1 MMKWSPMSSNGKG
14 REALLQLDDVGLVY
28 QGSHGPQRVLQHIS
42 LSLDEGQHLTVVGP
56 SGCGKSSLLRLMAGL
71 EAPTEGQIRFDG
83 QKMIG
88 PRPDLA
94 IVFQDYG
101 LFPWKT
107 VEENILLPGQIHH
120 HPLDEGQLDKLL
132 ESLDLTVVRKH
143 YPGELSGGQKQRT
156 ALGRAMAMQPKLLLM
171 DEPFSALDPAMR
183 HQCYDLFRK
192 YIGTSSMATIIVT
205 HSPEEAAALG
215 DKTIVFAKTGGV
227 IEDVRKNE

>member
-1 MMKWSPMSSNGKG
+1 MKWSPMSSNGKG

-28 QGSHGPQRVLQHIS
+28 QGSNGPQRVLQHIS

-71 EAPTEGQIRFDG
+71 QAPTEGQIRFAG
-83 QKMIG
+83 QKMTG

-107 VEENILLPGQIHH
+107 VEENIRLPGQLHH
-120 HPLDEGQLDKLL
+120 HSLNKDQLEKLL
-132 ESLDLTVVRKH
+132 QSLDLTAVRKH

-205 HSPEEAAALG
+205 HSLEEAAALG
-215 DKTIVFAKTGGV
+215 DKTVVFAKTGGV

>member
-1 MMKWSPMSSNGKG
+1 MKWSPMSSNGKG

-28 QGSHGPQRVLQHIS
+28 QGSQGPQRVLQHIS

-107 VEENILLPGQIHH
+107 VEENIRLPGQLHH
-120 HPLDEGQLDKLL
+120 HSLNKDQLEKLL
-132 ESLDLTVVRKH
+132 QSLDLTAVRKH

-205 HSPEEAAALG
+205 HSPEEATALG
-215 DKTIVFAKTGGV
+215 DKTVVFAKTGGV

>member
-1 MMKWSPMSSNGKG
+1 MKWSPMSSNGKG

-56 SGCGKSSLLRLMAGL
+56 SGCGKSSLLRLIAGL
-71 EAPTEGQIRFDG
+71 QAPTEGQIRFDG

-215 DKTIVFAKTGGV
+215 DKTVVFAKTGGV

>member
-1 MMKWSPMSSNGKG
+1 MSSNGKG

-56 SGCGKSSLLRLMAGL
+56 SGCGKSSLLRLIAGL
-71 EAPTEGQIRFDG
+71 QAPTEGQIRFAG
-83 QKMIG
+83 QKMTG

-107 VEENILLPGQIHH
+107 VEENIRLPGQLHH
-120 HPLDEGQLDKLL
+120 HSLNKDQLEKLL
-132 ESLDLTVVRKH
+132 QSLDLTAVRKH
-143 YPGELSGGQKQRT
+143 YPGDLSGGQKQRT

-215 DKTIVFAKTGGV
+215 DKTVVFAKTGGV

>member
-1 MMKWSPMSSNGKG
+1 MTKWSPMSSNCPGT
-14 REALLQLDDVGLVY
+14 EPLLQLDDVGLVY
-28 QGSHGPQRVLQHIS
+28 QGGSGPQRVLQHIS
-42 LSLDEGQHLTVVGP
+42 FSLGKSQHLTVVGP
-56 SGCGKSSLLRLMAGL
+56 SGCGKSSLLRVIAGL
-71 EAPTEGQIRFDG
+71 QAPTEGQVRFNG
-83 QKMIG
+83 QKMTG

-107 VEENILLPGQIHH
+107 VEENILLPGKIHGS
-120 HPLDEGQLDKLL
+120 PLDGDQLEALL
-132 ESLDLTVVRKH
+132 ESLDLAAVRKH

-192 YIGTSSMATIIVT
+192 YIGNSPLATVIVT
-205 HSPEEAAALG
+205 HSPEEAASLG
-215 DKTIVFAKTGGV
+215 DKTVIFAKTGGV

>member
-1 MMKWSPMSSNGKG
+1 MSSNGKG

-28 QGSHGPQRVLQHIS
+28 QGSNGPQRVLQHIS

-101 LFPWKT
+101 LFTWKT
-107 VEENILLPGQIHH
+107 VEENIRLPGQLHH
-120 HPLDEGQLDKLL
+120 HSLNKDQLEKLL
-132 ESLDLTVVRKH
+132 QSLDLTAVRKH

-215 DKTIVFAKTGGV
+215 DKTVVFAKTGGV

>member
-1 MMKWSPMSSNGKG
+1 MSSNGKG

-28 QGSHGPQRVLQHIS
+28 QGSNGPQRVLQHIS

-71 EAPTEGQIRFDG
+71 EAPTEGQLRFDG

-107 VEENILLPGQIHH
+107 VEENIRLPGQLHH
-120 HPLDEGQLDKLL
+120 HSLNKDQLEKLL
-132 ESLDLTVVRKH
+132 QSLDLTAVRKH

-215 DKTIVFAKTGGV
+215 DKTVVFAKTGGV

>member
-1 MMKWSPMSSNGKG
+1 MSSNGKV

-28 QGSHGPQRVLQHIS
+28 QGSNGPQRVLQHIS

-107 VEENILLPGQIHH
+107 VEENIRLPGQLHH
-120 HPLDEGQLDKLL
+120 HSLNKDQLEKLL
-132 ESLDLTVVRKH
+132 QSLDLTAVRKH

-156 ALGRAMAMQPKLLLM
+156 ALGRAMVMQPKLLLM

-215 DKTIVFAKTGGV
+215 DKTVVFAKTGGV

>member
-1 MMKWSPMSSNGKG
+1 MSSNGKG

-56 SGCGKSSLLRLMAGL
+56 SGCGKSSLLRLIAGL
-71 EAPTEGQIRFDG
+71 QAPTEGQIRFAG
-83 QKMIG
+83 QKMTG

-107 VEENILLPGQIHH
+107 VEENIRLPRQLHH
-120 HPLDEGQLDKLL
+120 HSLNKDQLEKLL
-132 ESLDLTVVRKH
+132 QSLDLTAVRKH
-143 YPGELSGGQKQRT
+143 DPGELSGGQKQRT

-215 DKTIVFAKTGGV
+215 DKTVVFAKTGGV

>member
-1 MMKWSPMSSNGKG
+1 MKWSPMSSNGKG

-56 SGCGKSSLLRLMAGL
+56 SGCGKSSLLRLIAGL
-71 EAPTEGQIRFDG
+71 QAPTEGQIRFAG
-83 QKMIG
+83 QKMTG

-107 VEENILLPGQIHH
+107 VEENIHLPGQLHH
-120 HPLDEGQLDKLL
+120 HSLNKDQLEKLL
-132 ESLDLTVVRKH
+132 QSLDLTAVRKH

-215 DKTIVFAKTGGV
+215 DKTVVFAKTGGV

>member
-1 MMKWSPMSSNGKG
+1 MKWSPMSSNGKG

-56 SGCGKSSLLRLMAGL
+56 SGCGKSSLLRLIAGL
-71 EAPTEGQIRFDG
+71 QAPTEGQIRFAG
-83 QKMIG
+83 QKMTG

-107 VEENILLPGQIHH
+107 VEENIRLPGQLHH
-120 HPLDEGQLDKLL
+120 HSLNKDQLEKLL
-132 ESLDLTVVRKH
+132 RSLDLTAVRKH

>member
-1 MMKWSPMSSNGKG
+1 MSSNGKG
-14 REALLQLDDVGLVY
+14 RETLLQLDDVGLVY

-56 SGCGKSSLLRLMAGL
+56 SGCGKSSLLRLIAGL
-71 EAPTEGQIRFDG
+71 QAPTEGQIRFAG
-83 QKMIG
+83 QKMTG

-107 VEENILLPGQIHH
+107 VEENIRLPGQLHH
-120 HPLDEGQLDKLL
+120 HSLNKDQLEKLL
-132 ESLDLTVVRKH
+132 QSLDLTAVRKH

-215 DKTIVFAKTGGV
+215 DKTVVFAKTGGV

>member
-1 MMKWSPMSSNGKG
+1 MSSNGKG

-56 SGCGKSSLLRLMAGL
+56 SGCGKSSLLRLIAGL
-71 EAPTEGQIRFDG
+71 QAPTEGQIRFAG
-83 QKMIG
+83 QKMTG

-107 VEENILLPGQIHH
+107 VEENIRLPGQLHH
-120 HPLDEGQLDKLL
+120 HSLNKDQLEKLL
-132 ESLDLTVVRKH
+132 QSLDLTAVRKH

-205 HSPEEAAALG
+205 HSPEEAADLG
-215 DKTIVFAKTGGV
+215 DKTVVFAKTGGV

>member
-1 MMKWSPMSSNGKG
+1 MSSNGKG

-28 QGSHGPQRVLQHIS
+28 QDSHGPQRVLQHIS

-56 SGCGKSSLLRLMAGL
+56 SGCGKSSLLRLIAGL
-71 EAPTEGQIRFDG
+71 QAPTEGQIRFAG
-83 QKMIG
+83 QKMTG

-107 VEENILLPGQIHH
+107 VEENIRLPGQLHH
-120 HPLDEGQLDKLL
+120 HSLNKDQLEKLL
-132 ESLDLTVVRKH
+132 QSLALTAVRKH

-215 DKTIVFAKTGGV
+215 DKTVVFAKTGGV

>member
-1 MMKWSPMSSNGKG
+1 MSSNGKG

-56 SGCGKSSLLRLMAGL
+56 SGCGKSSLLRLIAGL
-71 EAPTEGQIRFDG
+71 QAPTEGQIRFAG
-83 QKMIG
+83 QKMTG

-107 VEENILLPGQIHH
+107 VEENIRLPGQLHH
-120 HPLDEGQLDKLL
+120 HSLNKDQLEKLL
-132 ESLDLTVVRKH
+132 QSLDLTAVRKH

-192 YIGTSSMATIIVT
+192 YIGANPMATIIVT

-215 DKTIVFAKTGGV
+215 DKTVVFAKTGGV

>member
-1 MMKWSPMSSNGKG
+1 MKWSPMSSNGKG

-88 PRPDLA
+88 PRPDLS

>member
-1 MMKWSPMSSNGKG
+1 MKWSPMSSNGKG

-42 LSLDEGQHLTVVGP
+42 LSLDEGQHLTVVGA
-56 SGCGKSSLLRLMAGL
+56 SGCGKSSLLRLIAGL
-71 EAPTEGQIRFDG
+71 QAPTEGQIRFAG
-83 QKMIG
+83 QKMTS

-107 VEENILLPGQIHH
+107 VEENIRLPGQLHH
-120 HPLDEGQLDKLL
+120 HSLNKDQLEKLL
-132 ESLDLTVVRKH
+132 QSLDLTAVRKH

-215 DKTIVFAKTGGV
+215 DKTVVFAKTGGV

>member
-1 MMKWSPMSSNGKG
+1 MSSNGKV

-42 LSLDEGQHLTVVGP
+42 LSLDEGQHLTVVGA
-56 SGCGKSSLLRLMAGL
+56 SGCGKSSLLRLIAGL
-71 EAPTEGQIRFDG
+71 QAPTEGQIRFAG
-83 QKMIG
+83 QKMTS

-107 VEENILLPGQIHH
+107 VEENIRLPGQLHH
-120 HPLDEGQLDKLL
+120 HSLNKDQLEKLL
-132 ESLDLTVVRKH
+132 QSLDLTAVRKH

-156 ALGRAMAMQPKLLLM
+156 ALGRAMVMQPKLLLM

-215 DKTIVFAKTGGV
+215 DKTVVFAKTGGV

>member
-1 MMKWSPMSSNGKG
+1 MSSNGKG

-56 SGCGKSSLLRLMAGL
+56 SGCGKSSLLRLIAGL
-71 EAPTEGQIRFDG
+71 QAPTEGQIRFAG
-83 QKMIG
+83 QKMTG

-101 LFPWKT
+101 LFPWNT
-107 VEENILLPGQIHH
+107 VEENIRLPGQLHH
-120 HPLDEGQLDKLL
+120 HSLNKDQLEKLL
-132 ESLDLTVVRKH
+132 QSLDLTAVRKH

-156 ALGRAMAMQPKLLLM
+156 ALGRAMAIQPKLLLM

-215 DKTIVFAKTGGV
+215 DKTVVFAKTGGV

>member
-1 MMKWSPMSSNGKG
+1 MKWSPMSSNGKG

-56 SGCGKSSLLRLMAGL
+56 SGCGKSSLLRLIAGL
-71 EAPTEGQIRFDG
+71 QAPTEGQIRFAG
-83 QKMIG
+83 QKMTG

-107 VEENILLPGQIHH
+107 VEENIRLPGQLHH
-120 HPLDEGQLDKLL
+120 HSLNKDQLEKLL
-132 ESLDLTVVRKH
+132 QSLDLTAVRKH

-156 ALGRAMAMQPKLLLM
+156 ALGRAMVMQPKLLLM

-215 DKTIVFAKTGGV
+215 DKTVVFAKTGGV

>member
-1 MMKWSPMSSNGKG
+1 MKWSPMSSNGKG

-42 LSLDEGQHLTVVGP
+42 LSLDEGQHLTVVGA
-56 SGCGKSSLLRLMAGL
+56 SGCGKSSLLRLIAGL
-71 EAPTEGQIRFDG
+71 QAPTEGQIRFAG
-83 QKMIG
+83 QKMTG

-107 VEENILLPGQIHH
+107 VEENIRLPGQLHH
-120 HPLDEGQLDKLL
+120 HSLNKDQLEKLL
-132 ESLDLTVVRKH
+132 QSLDLTAVRKH

-156 ALGRAMAMQPKLLLM
+156 ALGRAMVMQPKLLLM

-215 DKTIVFAKTGGV
+215 DKTVVFAKTGGV

>member
-1 MMKWSPMSSNGKG
+1 MSSNGKV

-56 SGCGKSSLLRLMAGL
+56 SGCGKSSLLRLIAGL
-71 EAPTEGQIRFDG
+71 QAPTEGQIRFAG
-83 QKMIG
+83 QKMTG

-107 VEENILLPGQIHH
+107 VEENIRLPGQLHH
-120 HPLDEGQLDKLL
+120 HSLNKDQLEKLL
-132 ESLDLTVVRKH
+132 QSLDLTAVRKH

-215 DKTIVFAKTGGV
+215 DKTVVFAKTGGV

>member
-1 MMKWSPMSSNGKG
+1 MKWSPMSSNGKV

-42 LSLDEGQHLTVVGP
+42 LSLDEGQHLTVVGA
-56 SGCGKSSLLRLMAGL
+56 SGCGKSSLLRLIAGL
-71 EAPTEGQIRFDG
+71 QAPTEGQIRFAG
-83 QKMIG
+83 QKMTG

-107 VEENILLPGQIHH
+107 VEENIRLPGQLHH
-120 HPLDEGQLDKLL
+120 HSLNKDQLEKLL
-132 ESLDLTVVRKH
+132 QSLDLTAVRKH

-215 DKTIVFAKTGGV
+215 DKTVVFAKTGGV

>member
-1 MMKWSPMSSNGKG
+1 MSSNSKG

-56 SGCGKSSLLRLMAGL
+56 SGCGKSSLLRLIAGL
-71 EAPTEGQIRFDG
+71 QAPTEGQIRFDG

-107 VEENILLPGQIHH
+107 VEENIRLPGQLHH
-120 HPLDEGQLDKLL
+120 HSLNKDQLEKLL
-132 ESLDLTVVRKH
+132 QSLDLTAVRKH

-171 DEPFSALDPAMR
+171 DEPFSALDLAMR

-205 HSPEEAAALG
+205 HSPEEATALG
-215 DKTIVFAKTGGV
+215 DKTVVFAKTGGV

>member
-1 MMKWSPMSSNGKG
+1 MKWSPMSSNGKG

-42 LSLDEGQHLTVVGP
+42 FSLDEGQHLTVVGP
-56 SGCGKSSLLRLMAGL
+56 SGCGKSSLLRLIAGL
-71 EAPTEGQIRFDG
+71 QAPTEGQIRFAG
-83 QKMIG
+83 QKMTG

-107 VEENILLPGQIHH
+107 VEENIRLPGQLHH
-120 HPLDEGQLDKLL
+120 HSLNKDQLEKLL
-132 ESLDLTVVRKH
+132 QSLDLTAVRKH

>member
-1 MMKWSPMSSNGKG
+1 MSSNGKG

-28 QGSHGPQRVLQHIS
+28 QGSQGPQRVLQHIS

-56 SGCGKSSLLRLMAGL
+56 SGCGKSSLLRLIAGL
-71 EAPTEGQIRFDG
+71 QAPTEGQIRFDG

-107 VEENILLPGQIHH
+107 VEENIRLPGQLHH
-120 HPLDEGQLDKLL
+120 HSLNKDQLEKLL
-132 ESLDLTVVRKH
+132 QSLDLTAVRKH

-215 DKTIVFAKTGGV
+215 DKTVVFAKTGGV

>member
-1 MMKWSPMSSNGKG
+1 MKWSPMSSNGKG

-107 VEENILLPGQIHH
+107 VEENIRLPGQLHH
-120 HPLDEGQLDKLL
+120 HSLNKDQLEKLL
-132 ESLDLTVVRKH
+132 QSLDLTAVRKH

-205 HSPEEAAALG
+205 HSLEEAAALG
-215 DKTIVFAKTGGV
+215 DKTVVFAKTGGV

>member
-1 MMKWSPMSSNGKG
+1 MKKWSPMSSNGKG
-14 REALLQLDDVGLVY
+14 TGPLLQLDDVGLVY
-28 QGSHGPQRVLQHIS
+28 QGSNGPQRVLQHIS

-56 SGCGKSSLLRLMAGL
+56 SGCGKSSLLRLIAGL

-88 PRPDLA
+88 PRPNLA

-107 VEENILLPGQIHH
+107 VEENIRLPGQLHH
-120 HPLDEGQLDKLL
+120 HSLNKDQLEKLL
-132 ESLDLTVVRKH
+132 QSLDLTAVRKH

>member
-1 MMKWSPMSSNGKG
+1 MKWSPMSSNGKG

-42 LSLDEGQHLTVVGP
+42 LSLDEGQHLTVVGA
-56 SGCGKSSLLRLMAGL
+56 SGCGKSSLLRLIAGL
-71 EAPTEGQIRFDG
+71 QAPTEGQIRFAG
-83 QKMIG
+83 QKMTG

-107 VEENILLPGQIHH
+107 VEENIRLPGQLHH
-120 HPLDEGQLDKLL
+120 HSLNKDQLEKLL
-132 ESLDLTVVRKH
+132 QSLDLTAVRKH

-215 DKTIVFAKTGGV
+215 DKTVVFAKTGGV

>member
-1 MMKWSPMSSNGKG
+1 MSSNGKG
-14 REALLQLDDVGLVY
+14 RKALLQLDDVGLVY

-42 LSLDEGQHLTVVGP
+42 FSLDEGQHLTVVGP
-56 SGCGKSSLLRLMAGL
+56 SGCGKSSLLRLIAGL
-71 EAPTEGQIRFDG
+71 QAPTEGQIRFAG
-83 QKMIG
+83 QKMTG

-107 VEENILLPGQIHH
+107 VEENIRLPGQLHH
-120 HPLDEGQLDKLL
+120 HSLNKDQLEKLL
-132 ESLDLTVVRKH
+132 QSLDLTAVRKH

-215 DKTIVFAKTGGV
+215 DKTVVFAKTGGV

>member
-1 MMKWSPMSSNGKG
+1 MSSNGKG

-56 SGCGKSSLLRLMAGL
+56 SGCGKSSLLRLIAGL
-71 EAPTEGQIRFDG
+71 QAPTEGQIRFAG
-83 QKMIG
+83 QKMTG

-107 VEENILLPGQIHH
+107 VEENIRLPGQLHH
-120 HPLDEGQLDKLL
+120 HSLNKDQLEKLL
-132 ESLDLTVVRKH
+132 QSLDLTAVRKH

-183 HQCYDLFRK
+183 YQCYDLFRK

-215 DKTIVFAKTGGV
+215 DKTVVFAKTGGV

>member
-1 MMKWSPMSSNGKG
+1 MSSNGKV

-56 SGCGKSSLLRLMAGL
+56 SGCGKSSLLRLIAGL
-71 EAPTEGQIRFDG
+71 QAPTEGQIRFAG
-83 QKMIG
+83 QKMTS

-107 VEENILLPGQIHH
+107 VEENIRLPGQLHH
-120 HPLDEGQLDKLL
+120 HSLNKDQLEKLL
-132 ESLDLTVVRKH
+132 QSLDLTAVRKH

-215 DKTIVFAKTGGV
+215 DKTVVFAKTGGV

>member
-1 MMKWSPMSSNGKG
+1 MKWSPMSSNGKG
-14 REALLQLDDVGLVY
+14 RETLLQLDDVGLVY

-56 SGCGKSSLLRLMAGL
+56 SGCGKSSLLRLIAGL
-71 EAPTEGQIRFDG
+71 QAPTEGQIRFAG
-83 QKMIG
+83 QKMTG

-107 VEENILLPGQIHH
+107 VEENIRLPGQLHH
-120 HPLDEGQLDKLL
+120 HSLNKDQLEKLL
-132 ESLDLTVVRKH
+132 QSLDLTAVRKH

-215 DKTIVFAKTGGV
+215 DKTVVFAKTGGV

>member
-1 MMKWSPMSSNGKG
+1 MSSNGKG

-56 SGCGKSSLLRLMAGL
+56 SGCGKSSLLRLIAGL
-71 EAPTEGQIRFDG
+71 QAPTEGQIRFAG
-83 QKMIG
+83 QKMTG
-88 PRPDLA
+88 PRPDLV

-107 VEENILLPGQIHH
+107 VEENIRLPGQLHH
-120 HPLDEGQLDKLL
+120 HSLNKDQLEKLL
-132 ESLDLTVVRKH
+132 QSLDLTAVRKH

-192 YIGTSSMATIIVT
+192 YIGTSSMTTIIVT

-215 DKTIVFAKTGGV
+215 DKTVVFAKTGGV

>member
-1 MMKWSPMSSNGKG
+1 MSSNGKG

-42 LSLDEGQHLTVVGP
+42 LSLDEGQHLTIVGP
-56 SGCGKSSLLRLMAGL
+56 SGCRKSSLLRLIAGL
-71 EAPTEGQIRFDG
+71 QAPTEGQIRFAG
-83 QKMIG
+83 QKMTG

-107 VEENILLPGQIHH
+107 VEENIRLPGQLHH
-120 HPLDEGQLDKLL
+120 HSLNKDQLEKLL
-132 ESLDLTVVRKH
+132 QSLDLTAVRKH

-215 DKTIVFAKTGGV
+215 DKTVVFAKTGGV

>member
-1 MMKWSPMSSNGKG
+1 MKWSPMSSNGKG

-56 SGCGKSSLLRLMAGL
+56 SGCGKSSLLRLIAGL
-71 EAPTEGQIRFDG
+71 QAPTEGQIRFTG
-83 QKMIG
+83 QKMTG

-107 VEENILLPGQIHH
+107 VEENIRLPGQLHH
-120 HPLDEGQLDKLL
+120 HSLNKDQLEKLL
-132 ESLDLTVVRKH
+132 QSLDLTAVRKH

-215 DKTIVFAKTGGV
+215 DKTVVFAKTGGV

>member
-1 MMKWSPMSSNGKG
+1 MSSNGKG

-56 SGCGKSSLLRLMAGL
+56 SGCGKSSLLRLIAGL
-71 EAPTEGQIRFDG
+71 QAPTEGQIRFAG
-83 QKMIG
+83 QKMTG

-107 VEENILLPGQIHH
+107 VEENIRLPGQLHH
-120 HPLDEGQLDKLL
+120 HSLNKDQLEKLL
-132 ESLDLTVVRKH
+132 QSLDLTAVRKH

-156 ALGRAMAMQPKLLLM
+156 ALGRAMATQPKLLLM